1 MRRAI
6 PILTATALAV
16 LSLPSHA
23 APRVYEVELVL
34 ALDDFDAGL
43 TSVETLL
50 AERGALLVSR
60 EVEESAD
67 GRIAYLDYRLPAET
81 SRRTVSELRGLGVV
95 ESETSR
101 LDVVGD
107 LLAELNAQVER
118 LEGRVASASVAV
130 EQSGLTADERIRR
143 QRQLS
148 TLEGE
153 LEDTRRRLDEL
164 SDAAERHSLELVL
177 TPRPD
182 PAFGP
187 AARFIFTTVVPALV
201 IVILA
206 FFIGLRIGRLRER
219 KGE

>member
-6 PILTATALAV
+6 PILTTLALVALV
-16 LSLPSHA
+16 PLSRA

-50 AERGALLVSR
+50 AERDALLVSR

-67 GRIAYLDYRLPAET
+67 GRVAYLEYRLPAET
-81 SRRTVSELRGLGVV
+81 SRRTVTELRGLGVV

-107 LLAELNAQVER
+107 LLAELSAQVER
-118 LEGRVASASVAV
+118 LEERVASASVAV
-130 EQSGLTADERIRR
+130 EQTGLSADERIRR

-164 SDAAERHSLELVL
+164 SEATERHSLELVL
-177 TPRPD
+177 TPRSD

-187 AARFIFTTVVPALV
+187 AARFIFTTIVPALV

-206 FFIGLRIGRLRER
+206 FFVGLRIGRLRER